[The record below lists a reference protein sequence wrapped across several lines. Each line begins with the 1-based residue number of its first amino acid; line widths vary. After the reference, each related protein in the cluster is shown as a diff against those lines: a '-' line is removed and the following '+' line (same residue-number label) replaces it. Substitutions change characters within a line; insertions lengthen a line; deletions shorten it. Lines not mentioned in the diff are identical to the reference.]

1 MYRIPLETP
10 LKRSYSREVVSDDG
24 EVAATLSIDIST
36 TIVCTKQHF
45 VQPGRQSDARAT
57 MRIESSIPHS
67 NIVET
72 PIEDW
77 KSLIC
82 RHPESQLR
90 GVVEGSSYIEPVV
103 GRIDDAVDLFL
114 SGVSLIHSPVNRL
127 VRLPSDISY
136 TIYTL
141 AGIGQSEAAL
151 VVAAAPLK
159 TKMRELEI
167 PTIIYPARDA
177 MAYKPVIVEEESET
191 TIESIEDRTLFGH
204 GTLLDVYA
212 TLMF

>member
-1 MYRIPLETP
+1 MLGIPLETP
-10 LKRSYSREVVSDDG
+10 LRRAYSREIVSDDG
-24 EVAATLSIDIST
+24 EVTVTLSIDIST
-36 TIVCTKQHF
+36 TVICTRQHF

-67 NIVET
+67 NAVET
-72 PIEDW
+72 PIESW

-90 GVVEGSSYIEPVV
+90 GVVEGSSYIDPVA
-103 GRIDDAVDLFL
+103 GRIDDAADLFL
-114 SGVSLIHSPVNRL
+114 SGVSLVYSPVNRL
-127 VRLPSDISY
+127 VRLPSDITY

-141 AGIGQSEAAL
+141 AGMGQSEAAI
-151 VVAAAPLK
+151 VAAAAPLK

-167 PTIIYPARDA
+167 PSLIYPARDA
-177 MAYKPVIVEEESET
+177 MAYKPVIVEEESKT